1 MLKDHLYSKSLL
13 HLFFCIF
20 TQVVLG
26 YLSKLVFLHF
36 DRPDAVSSAFAL
48 SRAPP
53 GTSVSERLGTCRIKE
68 KRKIIPPNQLK
79 LPVSNFLILIFY
91 KMNIR
96 LIIKTNAATINKRIF
111 FL

>member
-1 MLKDHLYSKSLL
+1 MFAQRSSILKINIACILLYL
-13 HLFFCIF
+13 

-68 KRKIIPPNQLK
+68 KRKIIPANQLK
-79 LPVSNFLILIFY
+79 LPVSNFLI
-91 KMNIR
+91 
-96 LIIKTNAATINKRIF
+96 
-111 FL
+111 